1 MNNNTS
7 ITGKQDVI
15 PKERLVLSPEEKRE
29 RNRAYRRKYELKNR
43 EKIAE
48 YRQKH
53 KEERRFIR
61 S

>member
-15 PKERLVLSPEEKRE
+15 HKERLVLSPEEKRE
-29 RNRAYRRKYELKNR
+29 RNRAYRLKYEMKKR

-48 YRQKH
+48 
-53 KEERRFIR
+53 
-61 S
+61 